1 MFYPNTL
8 KKNQVHLL
16 LYYYCLCK
24 SFNELFHLLQDNFV
38 PESGCKGIK
47 KINNTQAFL
56 RKKSTE
62 IATFCLFLQ
71 KEYKISKYTLFIY
84 MSLLLFL
91 KAAKTFFGDVLLQHI
106 TDKKRQTNILY
117 VFYMNLMLVLPYKP
131 NISLIH
137 SILYNKLFAYI
148 CKFLYLYII
157 ILADIY
163 A

>member
-56 RKKSTE
+56 RKISTK
-62 IATFCLFLQ
+62 IATFFLFLQ
-71 KEYKISKYTLFIY
+71 KEHKISKYTLFIY
-84 MSLLLFL
+84 VSIFAFEGD
-91 KAAKTFFGDVLLQHI
+91 KNYFADVLLQHI
-106 TDKKRQTNILY
+106 TDKKRQTYILY
-117 VFYMNLMLVLPYKP
+117 VLYMNLILVLKSTPFFCTE
-131 NISLIH
+131 LE
-137 SILYNKLFAYI
+137 
-148 CKFLYLYII
+148 
-157 ILADIY
+157 
-163 A
+163 

>member
-24 SFNELFHLLQDNFV
+24 SFNELFHLLQNNFV

-56 RKKSTE
+56 RKISTK
-62 IATFCLFLQ
+62 IATFFLFLQ
-71 KEYKISKYTLFIY
+71 KEHKISKYTLFIY

-91 KAAKTFFGDVLLQHI
+91 KEAKTFFLGTFYSNTSLI
-106 TDKKRQTNILY
+106 KKR
-117 VFYMNLMLVLPYKP
+117 
-131 NISLIH
+131 
-137 SILYNKLFAYI
+137 
-148 CKFLYLYII
+148 
-157 ILADIY
+157 
-163 A
+163 